1 MKFSK
6 DGRYLA
12 AGGQDKIV
20 RVWQVISSKEE
31 REAHEKEEDA
41 FGSGGIYSGGRGV
54 RLNAPVFRSEPTHEY
69 TGHTADVLDLSWS
82 KVRNFKVLV
91 CETRRRP
98 IRHFNH
104 GLLEAL
110 NGWYG
115 CELDLTK

>member
-31 REAHEKEEDA
+31 RAAHEKEEDA

-82 KVRNFKVLV
+82 KVRNSKQYHISLRELV
-91 CETRRRP
+91 SGR
-98 IRHFNH
+98 F
-104 GLLEAL
+104 G
-110 NGWYG
+110 
-115 CELDLTK
+115 

>member
-31 REAHEKEEDA
+31 RTAHEKEEDA

-69 TGHTADVLDLSWS
+69 AGHTADVLDLSWS
-82 KVRNFKVLV
+82 KVRNSSNIILACGTRHRSIGLGTLTMLV
-91 CETRRRP
+91 
-98 IRHFNH
+98 IKNS
-104 GLLEAL
+104 
-110 NGWYG
+110 
-115 CELDLTK
+115 